1 MHRSHRENDAP
12 RIFAD
17 SSTTPQ
23 PHINPLMKA
32 PHWFLGLAGVL
43 TISAIVLWFIR
54 PGVPQKSQDKLQA
67 PALMPTAAEPAPSSE
82 PIAPEAPPTQAAIV
96 VSDANPAELVRRI
109 AAALESGDVSVLE
122 KLLGDTRLDDTN
134 REALR
139 SLIALKPKLAQGGG
153 IREVGELELNK
164 RTRWVLELEGGG
176 RMVLDL
182 INEAGLWSVE
192 KFVLPAQEGVTTAQ
206 DDSLAAADAFLQAVL
221 NQKFEIARAHVDPK
235 SVSDAKIAG
244 LCILFEEGMYQL
256 RKSKPLRS
264 MLQKP
269 DLAGY
274 LANIEATDGSQ
285 DAGIALTLKNS
296 GSPAKWLV
304 SEINL
309 DRLLADYARRVAG
322 GDVYYSPLVK
332 NPAGGDTLALYFG
345 FDEDE
350 VNPRT
355 RRQLEIV
362 SKILLADPDKK
373 ITLSGH
379 TDALGTRDYNDDLS
393 GRRAAVVRDLLIEA
407 GVSATQIVTVAK
419 GSSQPR
425 RPNVTEGG
433 VDNPDGRK
441 VNRRTEIYLDF

>member
-1 MHRSHRENDAP
+1 MHRCRRANDPFLAP
-12 RIFAD
+12 YP
-17 SSTTPQ
+17 SSLV
-23 PHINPLMKA
+23 PLMKA
-32 PHWFLGLAGVL
+32 PHWFLVLAGVL
-43 TISAIVLWFIR
+43 AVSALALWFIR
-54 PGVPQKSQDKLQA
+54 PGVPQKSQDKPQA
-67 PALMPTAAEPAPSSE
+67 PTLMPTPAEPAPSAE
-82 PIAPEAPPTQAAIV
+82 PIAADAKPTQAVIV
-96 VSDANPAELVRRI
+96 ASDANPAELVRRI

-122 KLLGDTRLDDTN
+122 KLLGDSRLDDAS

-139 SLIALKPKLAQGGG
+139 SLLAAKPRLAQGGG
-153 IREVGELELNK
+153 IREMGELELNK
-164 RTRWVLELEGGG
+164 RTRWVLALEGGG

-182 INEAGLWSVE
+182 INDAGLWSVE

-206 DDSLAAADAFLQAVL
+206 DDSLAVADAFLQSVL
-221 NQKFEIARAHVDPK
+221 NQRFEIARTHVDTK
-235 SVSDAKIAG
+235 SVSDAKIVG

-269 DLAGY
+269 DIAGY

-285 DAGIALTLKNS
+285 DAGFALTLQNS

-309 DRLLADYARRVAG
+309 DRLLADYARRVAD

-355 RRQLEIV
+355 LRQLEIV
-362 SKILLADPDKK
+362 SKILRADPDKK

-379 TDALGTRDYNDDLS
+379 TDALGTRDYNDSLS

-407 GVSATQIVTVAK
+407 GVSTTQIVTVAK

>member
-1 MHRSHRENDAP
+1 
-12 RIFAD
+12 
-17 SSTTPQ
+17 
-23 PHINPLMKA
+23 MKA

-206 DDSLAAADAFLQAVL
+206 DDSLAVADAFLQAVL
-221 NQKFEIARAHVDPK
+221 NQKFEIARTHVDPK

-285 DAGIALTLKNS
+285 DAGFALTLKNS

-350 VNPRT
+350 VSART
-355 RRQLEIV
+355 KRQLEIV
-362 SKILLADPDKK
+362 SKILRADPDKK

>member
-1 MHRSHRENDAP
+1 
-12 RIFAD
+12 
-17 SSTTPQ
+17 
-23 PHINPLMKA
+23 MKA

-54 PGVPQKSQDKLQA
+54 PGVPQKIQEKPQA
-67 PALMPTAAEPAPSSE
+67 PVIMPTPAEPAPSSE

-96 VSDANPAELVRRI
+96 VSDANPAELIRRI

-192 KFVLPAQEGVTTAQ
+192 KFVLPARDGVRTAQ
-206 DDSLAAADAFLQAVL
+206 DDSLSIADVFLQAVL
-221 NQKFEIARAHVDPK
+221 NQQFEIARTHVDPK

-362 SKILLADPDKK
+362 SKILRADPDKK

>member
-1 MHRSHRENDAP
+1 
-12 RIFAD
+12 
-17 SSTTPQ
+17 
-23 PHINPLMKA
+23 MKA
-32 PHWFLGLAGVL
+32 PHWFLVLAGVL
-43 TISAIVLWFIR
+43 AVSALALWFIR
-54 PGVPQKSQDKLQA
+54 PGVPQKSQDKPQA
-67 PALMPTAAEPAPSSE
+67 PTLMPTPAEPAPSAE
-82 PIAPEAPPTQAAIV
+82 PIAADAKPTQAVIV
-96 VSDANPAELVRRI
+96 ASDANPAELVRRI

-122 KLLGDTRLDDTN
+122 KLLGDSRFDDAS

-139 SLIALKPKLAQGGG
+139 SLLASKPRLAQGGG
-153 IREVGELELNK
+153 IREMGELELNK
-164 RTRWVLELEGGG
+164 RTRWVLALEGGG

-182 INEAGLWSVE
+182 INDAGLWSVE
-192 KFVLPAQEGVTTAQ
+192 KFVLPAQEGVTTGQ
-206 DDSLAAADAFLQAVL
+206 DDSLAVADAFLQSVL
-221 NQKFEIARAHVDPK
+221 NQRFEIARTHVDTK
-235 SVSDAKIAG
+235 SVSDAKIVG

-269 DLAGY
+269 DIAGY

-285 DAGIALTLKNS
+285 DAGFALTLQNS

-309 DRLLADYARRVAG
+309 DRLLADYARRVAD

-355 RRQLEIV
+355 LRQLEIV
-362 SKILLADPDKK
+362 SKILRADPDKK

-379 TDALGTRDYNDDLS
+379 TDALGTRDYNDSLS

-407 GVSATQIVTVAK
+407 GVSTTQIVTVAK

>member
-1 MHRSHRENDAP
+1 
-12 RIFAD
+12 
-17 SSTTPQ
+17 
-23 PHINPLMKA
+23 MKA
-32 PHWFLGLAGVL
+32 PHWFLGLAGAL

-109 AAALESGDVSVLE
+109 AAALESGDVSALE

-285 DAGIALTLKNS
+285 DAGFALTLKNS

-362 SKILLADPDKK
+362 SKILRADPDKK

-379 TDALGTRDYNDDLS
+379 TDALGTRNYNDDLS

>member
-1 MHRSHRENDAP
+1 MHRSRRENDAP

-17 SSTTPQ
+17 SSITPQ

-43 TISAIVLWFIR
+43 TISAIALWFIR
-54 PGVPQKSQDKLQA
+54 PGVSQKSQDKLQA
-67 PALMPTAAEPAPSSE
+67 PALMPPPAEPAPSSE
-82 PIAPEAPPTQAAIV
+82 PIAPEAPPVQKAIV
-96 VSDANPAELVRRI
+96 VSDANPAELIRRI
-109 AAALESGDVSVLE
+109 AAALESGDVSALE

-192 KFVLPAQEGVTTAQ
+192 KFVLPAQEGVRTPQ
-206 DDSLAAADAFLQAVL
+206 DDSLSIADVFLQAVL
-221 NQKFEIARAHVDPK
+221 NQKFEIARTHVDPK

-256 RKSKPLRS
+256 RKSKPLRL

-296 GSPAKWLV
+296 DSPAKWLV

-362 SKILLADPDKK
+362 SKILRADPDKK

>member
-1 MHRSHRENDAP
+1 
-12 RIFAD
+12 
-17 SSTTPQ
+17 
-23 PHINPLMKA
+23 MKA

-139 SLIALKPKLAQGGG
+139 SLIALKPKLAQGG

-182 INEAGLWSVE
+182 INEVGLWSVE
-192 KFVLPAQEGVTTAQ
+192 KFVLPARDGETAGQATTN
-206 DDSLAAADAFLQAVL
+206 DSLAVADAFLQAVL
-221 NQKFEIARAHVDPK
+221 NQKFEIARTHVDPK

-285 DAGIALTLKNS
+285 DAGFALTLKNS

-332 NPAGGDTLALYFG
+332 NPAGGDTLAFYFG

-355 RRQLEIV
+355 KRQLEIV
-362 SKILLADPDKK
+362 SKILRADPDKK

-379 TDALGTRDYNDDLS
+379 TDALGTRNYNDDLS

>member
-1 MHRSHRENDAP
+1 MIHCEYLIRP
-12 RIFAD
+12 
-17 SSTTPQ
+17 TTP
-23 PHINPLMKA
+23 HLHYHPLMKA
-32 PHWFLGLAGVL
+32 PYWFLGLAGVL
-43 TISAIVLWFIR
+43 TISAIALWFIR
-54 PGVPQKSQDKLQA
+54 PGLPHKSQKNPDISVPA
-67 PALMPTAAEPAPSSE
+67 PLPSESVPSSE
-82 PIAPEAPPTQAAIV
+82 PAAPKAPSAQAAV
-96 VSDANPAELVRRI
+96 VTSHADPAELLRRI
-109 AAALESGDVSVLE
+109 AAAFELGDVSALE
-122 KLLGDTRLDDTN
+122 KLLGDSQLDDAS
-134 REALR
+134 REVL
-139 SLIALKPKLAQGGG
+139 LGLLALKPKLAQVGG

-164 RTRWVLELEGGG
+164 RARWVLELEGGKQII
-176 RMVLDL
+176 VDL
-182 INEAGLWSVE
+182 NNNAGLWSVE
-192 KFVLPAQEGVTTAQ
+192 KVHLPGREGKMTKAAHEN
-206 DDSLAAADAFLQAVL
+206 DSLAVADAFLQAVL
-221 NQKFEIARAHVDPK
+221 NQKFEIARMHVDPK
-235 SVSDAKIAG
+235 SVGDAKIAG

-256 RKSKPLRS
+256 RKSKPLRA
-264 MLQKP
+264 MLKKP

-285 DAGIALTLKNS
+285 DAGFALTLKNS
-296 GSPAKWLV
+296 GSPAQWLV

-362 SKILLADPDKK
+362 SKILRADPAKK
-373 ITLSGH
+373 ITISGH
-379 TDALGTRDYNDDLS
+379 TDALGTRNYNDDLS

-407 GVSATQIVTVAK
+407 GVSSAQIITIAK

-425 RPNVTEGG
+425 RPNVTEAG
-433 VDNPDGRK
+433 VDSPDGRK

>member
-1 MHRSHRENDAP
+1 
-12 RIFAD
+12 
-17 SSTTPQ
+17 
-23 PHINPLMKA
+23 MKA
-32 PHWFLGLAGVL
+32 PHWFLVLAGVL
-43 TISAIVLWFIR
+43 AVSAVALWFIR
-54 PGVPQKSQDKLQA
+54 PGVPQKSQDKPQA
-67 PALMPTAAEPAPSSE
+67 PALMPTPAEPAPSTE
-82 PIAPEAPPTQAAIV
+82 PIAPEAPPVQKAIV
-96 VSDANPAELVRRI
+96 ASDANPAELIRRI
-109 AAALESGDVSVLE
+109 AAALESGDVSALE
-122 KLLGDTRLDDTN
+122 KLLGDTRHDDAS

-139 SLIALKPKLAQGGG
+139 SLLALKPKLAQGGG

-182 INEAGLWSVE
+182 INDAGLWSVE
-192 KFVLPAQEGVTTAQ
+192 KFVLPAQEAATTAQ
-206 DDSLAAADAFLQAVL
+206 NDSLAVADAFLQAVL
-221 NQKFEIARAHVDPK
+221 NQKFEIARVHVDPK

-244 LCILFEEGMYQL
+244 LCILFEEGMYRL

-269 DLAGY
+269 ALAGY

-285 DAGIALTLKNS
+285 DAGVALTLQNS

-304 SEINL
+304 SEVNL

-322 GDVYYSPLVK
+322 GDAYYSPLVK

-355 RRQLEIV
+355 LRQLEIV
-362 SKILLADPDKK
+362 SKILRADPSKK

-379 TDALGTRDYNDDLS
+379 TDALGTKDYNEGLS
-393 GRRAAVVRDLLIEA
+393 GRRAASVRDLLIES
-407 GVSATQIVTVAK
+407 GVSALQIVTVAK

-441 VNRRTEIYLDF
+441 VNRRTEVYLDF

>member
-1 MHRSHRENDAP
+1 
-12 RIFAD
+12 
-17 SSTTPQ
+17 
-23 PHINPLMKA
+23 MKA
-32 PHWFLGLAGVL
+32 PHLFLGLAGVL
-43 TISAIVLWFIR
+43 TISAIALWFIR
-54 PGVPQKSQDKLQA
+54 PGVPQKPQDKPQA
-67 PALMPTAAEPAPSSE
+67 PALIPTPAEPAPSSE
-82 PIAPEAPPTQAAIV
+82 PVASEAPPAPKAIV
-96 VSDANPAELVRRI
+96 RNHADSAELMRRI
-109 AAALESGDVSVLE
+109 AAALESGDVLALE
-122 KLLGDTRLDDTN
+122 KLLGDSRLDEAS

-139 SLIALKPKLAQGGG
+139 GLLASKPQLVQGG

-164 RTRWVLELEGGG
+164 RVRWSLELQGGG
-176 RMVLDL
+176 RIVLDL
-182 INEAGLWSVE
+182 INNAGLWSVE
-192 KFVLPAQEGVTTAQ
+192 KFLLPARDGENAGQATAN
-206 DDSLAAADAFLQAVL
+206 DSLAVADVFLQAVL
-221 NQKFEIARAHVDPK
+221 NQKFEIARMHVDPK

-285 DAGIALTLKNS
+285 DAGFSLTLKNS
-296 GSPAKWLV
+296 GSPAQWLV

-362 SKILLADPDKK
+362 SKILRADPDKK

-407 GVSATQIVTVAK
+407 GVSSNQIVTVAK

>member
-12 RIFAD
+12 RNFAD
-17 SSTTPQ
+17 LSITPQ

-32 PHWFLGLAGVL
+32 PHWFLGLAGAL

-109 AAALESGDVSVLE
+109 AAALESGDVSALE

-221 NQKFEIARAHVDPK
+221 NQQFEIARAHVDPK

-362 SKILLADPDKK
+362 SKILRADPDKK

>member
-1 MHRSHRENDAP
+1 MHRCRRANDPFLAP
-12 RIFAD
+12 YP
-17 SSTTPQ
+17 SSLV
-23 PHINPLMKA
+23 PLMKA
-32 PHWFLGLAGVL
+32 PHWFLVLAGVL
-43 TISAIVLWFIR
+43 AVSALALWFIR
-54 PGVPQKSQDKLQA
+54 PGVPQKSQDKPQA
-67 PALMPTAAEPAPSSE
+67 PTLMPTPAEPAPSAE
-82 PIAPEAPPTQAAIV
+82 PIAADAKPTQAVIV
-96 VSDANPAELVRRI
+96 ASDANPAELVRRI

-122 KLLGDTRLDDTN
+122 KLLGDSRLDDAS

-139 SLIALKPKLAQGGG
+139 SLLASKPRLAQGGG
-153 IREVGELELNK
+153 IREMGELELNK
-164 RTRWVLELEGGG
+164 RTRWVLALEGGG

-182 INEAGLWSVE
+182 INDAGLWSVE

-206 DDSLAAADAFLQAVL
+206 DDSLAVADAFLQSVL
-221 NQKFEIARAHVDPK
+221 NQRFEIARTHVDTQ
-235 SVSDAKIAG
+235 SVSDAKIVG

-269 DLAGY
+269 DIAGY

-285 DAGIALTLKNS
+285 DAGFALTLQNS

-309 DRLLADYARRVAG
+309 DRLLADYARRVAD

-355 RRQLEIV
+355 LRQLEIV
-362 SKILLADPDKK
+362 SKILRADPDKK

-379 TDALGTRDYNDDLS
+379 TDALGTRDYNDSLS

-407 GVSATQIVTVAK
+407 GVSTTQIVTVAK

>member
-1 MHRSHRENDAP
+1 
-12 RIFAD
+12 
-17 SSTTPQ
+17 
-23 PHINPLMKA
+23 MKA
-32 PHWFLGLAGVL
+32 PHWFLVLAGVL
-43 TISAIVLWFIR
+43 AVSALALWFIR
-54 PGVPQKSQDKLQA
+54 PGVPQKSQDKPQA
-67 PALMPTAAEPAPSSE
+67 PTLMPTPAEPAPSAE
-82 PIAPEAPPTQAAIV
+82 PIAADAKPTQAVIV
-96 VSDANPAELVRRI
+96 ASDANPAELVRRI

-122 KLLGDTRLDDTN
+122 KLLGDSRLDDAS

-139 SLIALKPKLAQGGG
+139 SLLASKPRLAQGGG
-153 IREVGELELNK
+153 IREMGELELNK
-164 RTRWVLELEGGG
+164 RTRWVLALEGGG

-182 INEAGLWSVE
+182 INDAGLWSVE
-192 KFVLPAQEGVTTAQ
+192 KFVLPAQEGVTTGQ
-206 DDSLAAADAFLQAVL
+206 DDSLAVADAFLQSVL
-221 NQKFEIARAHVDPK
+221 NQRFEIARTHVDTQ
-235 SVSDAKIAG
+235 SVSDAKIVG

-269 DLAGY
+269 DIAGY

-285 DAGIALTLKNS
+285 DAGFALTLQNS

-309 DRLLADYARRVAG
+309 DRLLADYARRVAD

-355 RRQLEIV
+355 LRQLEIV
-362 SKILLADPDKK
+362 SKILRADPDKK

-379 TDALGTRDYNDDLS
+379 TDALGTRDYNDSLS

-407 GVSATQIVTVAK
+407 GVSTTQIVTVAK

>member
-1 MHRSHRENDAP
+1 
-12 RIFAD
+12 
-17 SSTTPQ
+17 
-23 PHINPLMKA
+23 
-32 PHWFLGLAGVL
+32 
-43 TISAIVLWFIR
+43 
-54 PGVPQKSQDKLQA
+54 
-67 PALMPTAAEPAPSSE
+67 MPTPAEPAPSAE
-82 PIAPEAPPTQAAIV
+82 PIAPEAPPTQTTVIAG
-96 VSDANPAELVRRI
+96 DASPLKLLQRI
-109 AAALESGDVSVLE
+109 AAALESGDVGAME
-122 KLLGDTRLDDTN
+122 KILGSSLLDEADRELLLGLLAT
-134 REALR
+134 
-139 SLIALKPKLAQGGG
+139 KPKLAQGD

-164 RTRWVLELEGGG
+164 RVRWVLELADGG
-176 RMVLDL
+176 RLMIDL
-182 INEAGLWSVE
+182 INDSGLWSVE
-192 KFVLPAQEGVTTAQ
+192 KFLLPSRDGKNAGQAMAN
-206 DDSLAAADAFLQAVL
+206 DSLAVADVFLQAVL
-221 NQKFEIARAHVDPK
+221 NQKFEIARLHVDPK

-274 LANIEATDGSQ
+274 LANIEAADGSQ
-285 DAGIALTLKNS
+285 DAGVALTLQNS

-304 SEINL
+304 SEVNL

-322 GDVYYSPLVK
+322 GDAYYSPLVK

-355 RRQLEIV
+355 LRQLEIV
-362 SKILLADPDKK
+362 SKILRADPSKK

-379 TDALGTRDYNDDLS
+379 TDALGTKNYNEGLS
-393 GRRAAVVRDLLIEA
+393 GRRAASVRDLLIESGVAA
-407 GVSATQIVTVAK
+407 GQIITVAK

-425 RPNVTEGG
+425 RPNVTESGI
-433 VDNPDGRK
+433 DNPDGRK

>member
-1 MHRSHRENDAP
+1 
-12 RIFAD
+12 
-17 SSTTPQ
+17 
-23 PHINPLMKA
+23 MKA
-32 PHWFLGLAGVL
+32 PHWFLVLAGVL
-43 TISAIVLWFIR
+43 AVSAVALWFIR
-54 PGVPQKSQDKLQA
+54 PGVPQKSQDKPQA
-67 PALMPTAAEPAPSSE
+67 PALMPTPAEPAPSTE
-82 PIAPEAPPTQAAIV
+82 PIVPEAPPVQKAIV
-96 VSDANPAELVRRI
+96 VSDANPAELIRRI
-109 AAALESGDVSVLE
+109 AAALESGDVTALE
-122 KLLGDTRLDDTN
+122 KLLGDTRLDDAS

-139 SLIALKPKLAQGGG
+139 SLLALQPKLAQGG

-192 KFVLPAQEGVTTAQ
+192 KFVLPAQEAATKAQ
-206 DDSLAAADAFLQAVL
+206 NDSLAVADVFLQAVL
-221 NQKFEIARAHVDPK
+221 NQKFEIARMHVDPK

-355 RRQLEIV
+355 KRQLEIV
-362 SKILLADPDKK
+362 SKILRADPDKK

-379 TDALGTRDYNDDLS
+379 TDALGTRNYNNELS
-393 GRRAAVVRDLLIEA
+393 GRRAEVVRDLLIEA

>member
-1 MHRSHRENDAP
+1 
-12 RIFAD
+12 
-17 SSTTPQ
+17 
-23 PHINPLMKA
+23 MKA
-32 PHWFLGLAGVL
+32 PHWFLVLAGVL
-43 TISAIVLWFIR
+43 AVSAVALWFIR
-54 PGVPQKSQDKLQA
+54 PGVPQKSQGKPQA
-67 PALMPTAAEPAPSSE
+67 PALMPTPAEPAPSAE
-82 PIAPEAPPTQAAIV
+82 PVAPEAPPTQAVIV
-96 VSDANPAELVRRI
+96 ASDANPAELIRRI
-109 AAALESGDVSVLE
+109 AAALESGDVPALE
-122 KLLGDTRLDDTN
+122 KFLGDSRLDDAS

-139 SLIALKPKLAQGGG
+139 DLLASKPRLAQGGG

-176 RMVLDL
+176 SMVLDL
-182 INEAGLWSVE
+182 INDAGLWSVD
-192 KFVLPAQEGVTTAQ
+192 KFVLPAHEGQTSGPAMPN
-206 DDSLAAADAFLQAVL
+206 DSLAVADGFLQAVL
-221 NQKFEIARAHVDPK
+221 NQKFEIARTHVDPK

-264 MLQKP
+264 MLQKT

-285 DAGIALTLKNS
+285 DAGFALTLQNS
-296 GSPAKWLV
+296 GSPATWLV

-362 SKILLADPDKK
+362 SKILRADPDKK

-379 TDALGTRDYNDDLS
+379 TDALGTRDYNNELS

>member
-1 MHRSHRENDAP
+1 
-12 RIFAD
+12 
-17 SSTTPQ
+17 
-23 PHINPLMKA
+23 MKA
-32 PHWFLGLAGVL
+32 PHWFLVLAGVL
-43 TISAIVLWFIR
+43 AVSAVALWFIR
-54 PGVPQKSQDKLQA
+54 PGVPQKSQDKPQA
-67 PALMPTAAEPAPSSE
+67 PALMPTPAEPAPSTE
-82 PIAPEAPPTQAAIV
+82 PIVPEAPPVQKAIV
-96 VSDANPAELVRRI
+96 VSDANPAELIRRI
-109 AAALESGDVSVLE
+109 AAALESGDVTALE
-122 KLLGDTRLDDTN
+122 KLLGDTRLDDAS

-139 SLIALKPKLAQGGG
+139 SLLAVQPQLAQGG

-192 KFVLPAQEGVTTAQ
+192 KFVLPAQEAATKAQ
-206 DDSLAAADAFLQAVL
+206 NDSLAVADAFLQAVL
-221 NQKFEIARAHVDPK
+221 NQKFEIARMHVDPK

-355 RRQLEIV
+355 KRQLEIV
-362 SKILLADPDKK
+362 SKILRADPDKK

-379 TDALGTRDYNDDLS
+379 TDALGTRNYNNELS
-393 GRRAAVVRDLLIEA
+393 GRRAEVVRDLLIEA

>member
-1 MHRSHRENDAP
+1 
-12 RIFAD
+12 
-17 SSTTPQ
+17 
-23 PHINPLMKA
+23 MKA
-32 PHWFLGLAGVL
+32 PHWFLVLAGVL
-43 TISAIVLWFIR
+43 AVSAVALWFIR
-54 PGVPQKSQDKLQA
+54 PGVPQKSQDKPQA
-67 PALMPTAAEPAPSSE
+67 PALMPTPAEPAPSTE
-82 PIAPEAPPTQAAIV
+82 PIAPEAPPVQTPIV
-96 VSDANPAELVRRI
+96 VSDANPAELIKRI
-109 AAALESGDVSVLE
+109 AAALESGDVTALE
-122 KLLGDTRLDDTN
+122 KLLGDTRLDDAS

-139 SLIALKPKLAQGGG
+139 SLLASKPKLAQGG
-153 IREVGELELNK
+153 IREMGELELNK

-176 RMVLDL
+176 RIVLDL
-182 INEAGLWSVE
+182 INDAGLWSVE
-192 KFVLPAQEGVTTAQ
+192 KFVLPAQEAATKAQ
-206 DDSLAAADAFLQAVL
+206 NDSLAVADAFLQAVL
-221 NQKFEIARAHVDPK
+221 NQKFEIARMHVDPK

-355 RRQLEIV
+355 KRQLEIV
-362 SKILLADPDKK
+362 SKILRADPDKK

-379 TDALGTRDYNDDLS
+379 TDALGTRNYNNELS
-393 GRRAAVVRDLLIEA
+393 GRRAEVVRDLLIEA

>member
-1 MHRSHRENDAP
+1 MHRCRRANDPFLAP
-12 RIFAD
+12 YP
-17 SSTTPQ
+17 SSLV
-23 PHINPLMKA
+23 PLMKA
-32 PHWFLGLAGVL
+32 PHWFLVLAGVL
-43 TISAIVLWFIR
+43 AVSALALWFIR
-54 PGVPQKSQDKLQA
+54 PGVPQKSQDKPQA
-67 PALMPTAAEPAPSSE
+67 PTLMPTPAEPAPSAE
-82 PIAPEAPPTQAAIV
+82 PIAADAKPTQAVIV
-96 VSDANPAELVRRI
+96 ASDANPAELVRRI

-122 KLLGDTRLDDTN
+122 KLLGDSRLDDAS

-139 SLIALKPKLAQGGG
+139 SLLASKPRLAQGGG
-153 IREVGELELNK
+153 IREMGELELNK
-164 RTRWVLELEGGG
+164 RTRWVLALEGGG

-182 INEAGLWSVE
+182 INDAGLWSVE
-192 KFVLPAQEGVTTAQ
+192 KFVLPAQEGVTTGQ
-206 DDSLAAADAFLQAVL
+206 DDSLAVADAFLQSVL
-221 NQKFEIARAHVDPK
+221 NQRFEIARTHVDTQ
-235 SVSDAKIAG
+235 SVSDAKIVG

-269 DLAGY
+269 DIAGY

-285 DAGIALTLKNS
+285 DAGFALTLQNS

-309 DRLLADYARRVAG
+309 DRLLADYARRVAD

-355 RRQLEIV
+355 LRQLEIV
-362 SKILLADPDKK
+362 SKILRADPDKK

-379 TDALGTRDYNDDLS
+379 TDALGTRDYNDSLS

-407 GVSATQIVTVAK
+407 GVSTTQIVTVAK

>member
-1 MHRSHRENDAP
+1 
-12 RIFAD
+12 
-17 SSTTPQ
+17 
-23 PHINPLMKA
+23 MKA

-43 TISAIVLWFIR
+43 TVSAIALWFIR
-54 PGVPQKSQDKLQA
+54 PGVPQKSQDKPQA
-67 PALMPTAAEPAPSSE
+67 PALMPTPDKPAEPAPSAE

-96 VSDANPAELVRRI
+96 VSDANPAELVKRI
-109 AAALESGDVSVLE
+109 AAALESGDISVLE
-122 KLLGDTRLDDTN
+122 KLLGDSRLDDAS

-139 SLIALKPKLAQGGG
+139 DLLASKPRLAQGGG

-182 INEAGLWSVE
+182 INNDGLWSVE
-192 KFVLPAQEGVTTAQ
+192 KFVLPASDGATTGQATA
-206 DDSLAAADAFLQAVL
+206 DDSLAVADGFLQAVL
-221 NQKFEIARAHVDPK
+221 NQKFEVARTHVNPK
-235 SVSDAKIAG
+235 LVSDTKIAG

-256 RKSKPLRS
+256 RKSKPLRA

-274 LANIEATDGSQ
+274 LANIETTDGSQ
-285 DAGIALTLKNS
+285 DAGIALTLQNS

-345 FDEDE
+345 FDEDD

-362 SKILLADPDKK
+362 SKILRADPDKK

-379 TDALGTRDYNDDLS
+379 TDALGTRDYNDGLS

>member
-1 MHRSHRENDAP
+1 MHRCRRANDSFSALYP
-12 RIFAD
+12 P
-17 SSTTPQ
+17 SLV
-23 PHINPLMKA
+23 PLMKA
-32 PHWFLGLAGVL
+32 PHWFLVLAGVL
-43 TISAIVLWFIR
+43 AVSAVALWFIR
-54 PGVPQKSQDKLQA
+54 PGVPQKSQGKPQA
-67 PALMPTAAEPAPSSE
+67 PALMPTPAEPAPSAE
-82 PIAPEAPPTQAAIV
+82 PVAPEAPPTQAVIV
-96 VSDANPAELVRRI
+96 ASDANPAELIRRI
-109 AAALESGDVSVLE
+109 AAALESGDVPALE
-122 KLLGDTRLDDTN
+122 KFLGDSRLDDAS

-139 SLIALKPKLAQGGG
+139 DLLASKPRLAQGGG

-182 INEAGLWSVE
+182 INDAGLWSVD
-192 KFVLPAQEGVTTAQ
+192 KFVLPAHEGQTSGPAMPN
-206 DDSLAAADAFLQAVL
+206 DSLAVADGFLQAVL
-221 NQKFEIARAHVDPK
+221 NQKFEIARTHVDPK

-264 MLQKP
+264 MLQKT

-285 DAGIALTLKNS
+285 DAGFALTLQNS
-296 GSPAKWLV
+296 GSPATWLV

-362 SKILLADPDKK
+362 SKILRADPDKK

-379 TDALGTRDYNDDLS
+379 TDALGTRDYNNELS

>member
-1 MHRSHRENDAP
+1 
-12 RIFAD
+12 
-17 SSTTPQ
+17 
-23 PHINPLMKA
+23 MKA

-43 TISAIVLWFIR
+43 TISAIALWFIR
-54 PGVPQKSQDKLQA
+54 PGVSRKSQDKLQA
-67 PALMPTAAEPAPSSE
+67 PALMPPPAEPAPSSE
-82 PIAPEAPPTQAAIV
+82 PIAPEPPPVQTPIV
-96 VSDANPAELVRRI
+96 VSDANPAELIRHI
-109 AAALESGDVSVLE
+109 AAALESGDVTALE

-176 RMVLDL
+176 RIVLDL

-192 KFVLPAQEGVTTAQ
+192 KFVLPARDGETAGQATTN
-206 DDSLAAADAFLQAVL
+206 DSLAVADAFLQAVL
-221 NQKFEIARAHVDPK
+221 NQKFEIARTHVDPK
-235 SVSDAKIAG
+235 LVSDAKIAG

-264 MLQKP
+264 MLHKP

-285 DAGIALTLKNS
+285 DAGFALTLKNS

-362 SKILLADPDKK
+362 SKILRADPDKK

>member
-1 MHRSHRENDAP
+1 
-12 RIFAD
+12 
-17 SSTTPQ
+17 
-23 PHINPLMKA
+23 MKA

-43 TISAIVLWFIR
+43 TVSAIALWFIR
-54 PGVPQKSQDKLQA
+54 PGMSQKTQEKPQTYSLIQT
-67 PALMPTAAEPAPSSE
+67 PAEPAPSAE
-82 PIAPEAPPTQAAIV
+82 PIAPEVKPAQTTIV
-96 VSDANPAELVRRI
+96 ASHANPAELMRSI
-109 AAALESGDVSVLE
+109 AAVLESADISALE
-122 KLLGDTRLDDTN
+122 KLLGESRLDEAS
-134 REALR
+134 RETLR
-139 SLIALKPKLAQGGG
+139 GLLALKPRLVQGGG

-164 RTRWVLELEGGG
+164 RARWSLELEGGG
-176 RMVLDL
+176 SLMVDL
-182 INEAGLWSVE
+182 INGAGLWSVE
-192 KFVLPAQEGVTTAQ
+192 KFHLTNRDGETSAQATAS
-206 DDSLAAADAFLQAVL
+206 DSLVVADAFLQAVL
-221 NQKFEIARAHVDPK
+221 NQNFEIARVHVDPK
-235 SVSDAKIAG
+235 SVSDTKIAG

-269 DLAGY
+269 ALAGY
-274 LANIEATDGSQ
+274 LANIEAADGSR
-285 DAGIALTLKNS
+285 DAGVALTLQNS

-304 SEINL
+304 SEVNL

-322 GDVYYSPLVK
+322 GDAYYSPLVK

-355 RRQLEIV
+355 LRQLEIV
-362 SKILLADPDKK
+362 SKILRADPSKK

-379 TDALGTRDYNDDLS
+379 TDALGTKDYNEGLS
-393 GRRAAVVRDLLIEA
+393 GRRAASVRDLLIES
-407 GVSATQIVTVAK
+407 GVSALQIVTVAK

-441 VNRRTEIYLDF
+441 VNRRTEVYLDF

>member
-1 MHRSHRENDAP
+1 
-12 RIFAD
+12 
-17 SSTTPQ
+17 
-23 PHINPLMKA
+23 MKA
-32 PHWFLGLAGVL
+32 PHWFLGLAGAL

-109 AAALESGDVSVLE
+109 AAALESGDVSALE

-221 NQKFEIARAHVDPK
+221 NQQFEIARAHVDPK

-362 SKILLADPDKK
+362 SKILRADPDKK

>member
-1 MHRSHRENDAP
+1 
-12 RIFAD
+12 
-17 SSTTPQ
+17 
-23 PHINPLMKA
+23 MKA

-139 SLIALKPKLAQGGG
+139 SLIALKPKLAQGG

-192 KFVLPAQEGVTTAQ
+192 KFVLPARDGVRTAQ
-206 DDSLAAADAFLQAVL
+206 NDSLAVADAFLQAVL
-221 NQKFEIARAHVDPK
+221 NQKFEIARTHVDPK

-285 DAGIALTLKNS
+285 DAGFALTLKNS

-362 SKILLADPDKK
+362 SKILRADPDKK

>member
-1 MHRSHRENDAP
+1 
-12 RIFAD
+12 
-17 SSTTPQ
+17 
-23 PHINPLMKA
+23 MKA
-32 PHWFLGLAGVL
+32 PHWFLVLAGVL
-43 TISAIVLWFIR
+43 AVSAVALWFIR
-54 PGVPQKSQDKLQA
+54 PGVPQKSQDKPQA
-67 PALMPTAAEPAPSSE
+67 PALMPTPAEPAPSTE
-82 PIAPEAPPTQAAIV
+82 PIVPEAPPVQKAIV
-96 VSDANPAELVRRI
+96 VSDANPAELIRRI
-109 AAALESGDVSVLE
+109 AAALESGDITALE
-122 KLLGDTRLDDTN
+122 KLLGDTRLDDAS
-134 REALR
+134 REVLR
-139 SLIALKPKLAQGGG
+139 SLLASKPKLAQGGG

-192 KFVLPAQEGVTTAQ
+192 KFVLPAQDGVRTAQ
-206 DDSLAAADAFLQAVL
+206 NDSLAVADVFLQAVL
-221 NQKFEIARAHVDPK
+221 NQKFEIARMHVDPK

-355 RRQLEIV
+355 KRQLEIV
-362 SKILLADPDKK
+362 SKILRADPDKK

-379 TDALGTRDYNDDLS
+379 TDALGTRNYNNELS
-393 GRRAAVVRDLLIEA
+393 GRRAEVVRDLLIEA

>member
-1 MHRSHRENDAP
+1 MHLCRRANDPFLAP
-12 RIFAD
+12 YP
-17 SSTTPQ
+17 SSLV
-23 PHINPLMKA
+23 PLMKA
-32 PHWFLGLAGVL
+32 PHWFLVLAGVL
-43 TISAIVLWFIR
+43 AVSALALWFIR
-54 PGVPQKSQDKLQA
+54 PGVPQKSQDKPQA
-67 PALMPTAAEPAPSSE
+67 PTLMPTPAEPAPSAE
-82 PIAPEAPPTQAAIV
+82 PIAADAKPTQAVIV
-96 VSDANPAELVRRI
+96 ASDANPAELVRRI

-122 KLLGDTRLDDTN
+122 KLLGDSRLDDAS

-139 SLIALKPKLAQGGG
+139 SLLASKPRLAQGGG
-153 IREVGELELNK
+153 IREMGELELNK
-164 RTRWVLELEGGG
+164 RTRWVLALEGGG

-182 INEAGLWSVE
+182 INDAGLWSVE

-206 DDSLAAADAFLQAVL
+206 DDSLAVADAFLQSVL
-221 NQKFEIARAHVDPK
+221 NQRFEIARTHVDTQ
-235 SVSDAKIAG
+235 SVSDAKIVG

-269 DLAGY
+269 DIAGY

-285 DAGIALTLKNS
+285 DAGFALTLQNS

-309 DRLLADYARRVAG
+309 DRLLADYARRVAD

-355 RRQLEIV
+355 LRQLEIV
-362 SKILLADPDKK
+362 SKILRADPDKK

-379 TDALGTRDYNDDLS
+379 TDALGTRDYNDSLS

-407 GVSATQIVTVAK
+407 GVSTTQIVTVAK

>member
-1 MHRSHRENDAP
+1 
-12 RIFAD
+12 
-17 SSTTPQ
+17 
-23 PHINPLMKA
+23 MKA
-32 PHWFLGLAGVL
+32 PHWFLGLAGAL
-43 TISAIVLWFIR
+43 TISAIALWFIR
-54 PGVPQKSQDKLQA
+54 PGVPQKPQDKPQA
-67 PALMPTAAEPAPSSE
+67 PALMPTPAEPAPSAE
-82 PIAPEAPPTQAAIV
+82 PIAPEAPPTQTAIV
-96 VSDANPAELVRRI
+96 ASDANPAELIKRI

-122 KLLGDTRLDDTN
+122 KLLGDTRLDDSS

-139 SLIALKPKLAQGGG
+139 SLLASKPKLAQGGG

-164 RTRWVLELEGGG
+164 RTRWVLELEGG
-176 RMVLDL
+176 RKIVLDL
-182 INEAGLWSVE
+182 INNDGLWSVE
-192 KFVLPAQEGVTTAQ
+192 KFVLPARDGGNAGQATVN
-206 DDSLAAADAFLQAVL
+206 DSLAVADVFLQAVL
-221 NQKFEIARAHVDPK
+221 NQKFEIARTHVDPK

-285 DAGIALTLKNS
+285 DAGVALTLKNS
-296 GSPAKWLV
+296 GSPATWLV

-355 RRQLEIV
+355 KRQLEIV
-362 SKILLADPDKK
+362 SKILRADPDKK

-379 TDALGTRDYNDDLS
+379 TDALGTKNYNNELS

-407 GVSATQIVTVAK
+407 GVSATQIVTIAK

>member
-1 MHRSHRENDAP
+1 
-12 RIFAD
+12 
-17 SSTTPQ
+17 
-23 PHINPLMKA
+23 MKA
-32 PHWFLGLAGVL
+32 PHWFLVLAGVL
-43 TISAIVLWFIR
+43 AVSALALWFIR
-54 PGVPQKSQDKLQA
+54 PGVPQKSQDKPQA
-67 PALMPTAAEPAPSSE
+67 PTLMPTPAEPAPSAE
-82 PIAPEAPPTQAAIV
+82 PIAADAKPTQAVIV
-96 VSDANPAELVRRI
+96 ASDANPAELVRRI

-122 KLLGDTRLDDTN
+122 KLLGDSRFDDAS

-139 SLIALKPKLAQGGG
+139 SLLASKPRLAQGGG
-153 IREVGELELNK
+153 IREMGELELNK
-164 RTRWVLELEGGG
+164 RTRWVLALEGGG

-182 INEAGLWSVE
+182 INDAGLWSVE

-206 DDSLAAADAFLQAVL
+206 DDSLAVADAFLQSVL
-221 NQKFEIARAHVDPK
+221 NQRFEIARTHVDTK
-235 SVSDAKIAG
+235 SVSDAKIVG

-269 DLAGY
+269 DIAGY

-285 DAGIALTLKNS
+285 DAGFALTLQNS

-309 DRLLADYARRVAG
+309 DRLLADYARRVAD

-355 RRQLEIV
+355 LRQLEIV
-362 SKILLADPDKK
+362 SKILRADPDKK

-379 TDALGTRDYNDDLS
+379 TDALGTRDYNDSLS

-407 GVSATQIVTVAK
+407 GVSTTQIVTVAK

>member
-12 RIFAD
+12 RNFAD
-17 SSTTPQ
+17 LSITPQ

-32 PHWFLGLAGVL
+32 PHWFLGLAGAL

-96 VSDANPAELVRRI
+96 VSDANPAELIRRI
-109 AAALESGDVSVLE
+109 AAALESGDVSALE

-192 KFVLPAQEGVTTAQ
+192 KFVLPAQDGVRTAQ
-206 DDSLAAADAFLQAVL
+206 DDSLAIADVFLQAVL
-221 NQKFEIARAHVDPK
+221 NQQFEIARTHVDPK

-362 SKILLADPDKK
+362 SKILRADPDKK

>member
-1 MHRSHRENDAP
+1 MS
-12 RIFAD
+12 D
-17 SSTTPQ
+17 SSITP
-23 PHINPLMKA
+23 HLHHHSLVKA

-43 TISAIVLWFIR
+43 TISAIALWFIR
-54 PGVPQKSQDKLQA
+54 PGVSRKSQDNPAISVPA
-67 PALMPTAAEPAPSSE
+67 PPPSESVPSSE
-82 PIAPEAPPTQAAIV
+82 PAAPKAPSTQPAV
-96 VSDANPAELVRRI
+96 VTSHADPAELLRSI
-109 AAALESGDVSVLE
+109 AAAFESGDVSALE
-122 KLLGDTRLDDTN
+122 KLLGDARLDDAS

-139 SLIALKPKLAQGGG
+139 AFLASKPKLAQGG
-153 IREVGELELNK
+153 IREIGELELNK
-164 RTRWVLELEGGG
+164 RVRWVFGLENGES
-176 RMVLDL
+176 MVIDL

-192 KFVLPAQEGVTTAQ
+192 KFQVPAPAGAMTAR
-206 DDSLAAADAFLQAVL
+206 DDSLAVAHAFLQAVL
-221 NQKFEIARAHVDPK
+221 NQQFKIARRHVDPN

-256 RKSKPLRS
+256 RKSKPLRA

-274 LANIEATDGSQ
+274 LANIESADGSQ
-285 DAGIALTLKNS
+285 DAGVALTLKNS
-296 GSPAKWLV
+296 GKPAKWLV

-322 GDVYYSPLVK
+322 GDAYYSPLVK

-345 FDEDE
+345 FDEDN
-350 VNPRT
+350 VNLRT
-355 RRQLEIV
+355 KRQLEIV
-362 SKILLADPDKK
+362 AKILRADPAKK

-379 TDALGTRDYNDDLS
+379 TDALGTRNYNDELS
-393 GRRAAVVRDLLIEA
+393 GRRAVVVRDLLIEA
-407 GVSATQIVTVAK
+407 GVAAKQIVTVAK

-433 VDNPDGRK
+433 TDNPEGRK